1 MSDVVINSIQRYTM
15 LINLQNWPIILIHS
29 HYDREILPNSIL
41 LIIFKQIFLVTY
53 CQDTKNHKSH
63 HITIYFLHS
72 IFNKQHKHYY
82 HRIRPLMNPIY
93 TTSHSFNL
101 TKICINKKQ
110 KHHIHKHPLSS
121 LGMCIVRQPCS
132 RTLHTLILGFCG

>member
-41 LIIFKQIFLVTY
+41 LIIFKQISLATY

-63 HITIYFLHS
+63 HITIYFLRS
-72 IFNKQHKHYY
+72 VFKKQHKHYY

-101 TKICINKKQ
+101 TKICINKKAKTSYSQ
-110 KHHIHKHPLSS
+110 APTLKFGYVH
-121 LGMCIVRQPCS
+121 CS
-132 RTLHTLILGFCG
+132 TTM